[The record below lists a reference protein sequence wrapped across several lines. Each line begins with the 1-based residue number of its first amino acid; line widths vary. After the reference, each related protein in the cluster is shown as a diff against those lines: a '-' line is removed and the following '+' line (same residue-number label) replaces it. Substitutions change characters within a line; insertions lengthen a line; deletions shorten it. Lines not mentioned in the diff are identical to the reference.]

1 MTYKRELGEKNLNKI
16 MAFFIKDLND
26 SLNINL
32 KLNNEQ
38 ILILA
43 DELTNLYT
51 PMKLMDFCL
60 FFRRAKMGYFG
71 NVYKL
76 DMQMINEWMGKYE
89 QEIENISYNEH
100 MDRKGQEDNYRK
112 DDPLF
117 KNDPRKKDL
126 EIYKLKSHINR
137 LEKKK

>member
-1 MTYKRELGEKNLNKI
+1 MTLEIARQDKSIMTYKRELGEKNLNKI

-38 ILILA
+38 ILIIA

-89 QEIENISYNEH
+89 AETENISYNEYLQ
-100 MDRKGQEDNYRK
+100 RKPSRDDGRK
-112 DDPLF
+112 SEPKLI
-117 KNDPRKKDL
+117 KELLKKW
-126 EIYKLKSHINR
+126 
-137 LEKKK
+137 